1 MKSTIGIL
9 LCILS
14 AAFIAGGQDSGQAAD
29 QAAAKTFEKTCGNC
43 HDPATATS
51 ERHTRRQWQGIVEDM
66 ASRGATA
73 TSDELQAIANWL
85 SRHCGSVRINQLS
98 AANLEEEM
106 ELPHADAEAIV
117 AYRTKNGRIE
127 NFEAL
132 KKTGVDP
139 SKLEP
144 YKDSIVY

>member
-1 MKSTIGIL
+1 MKLTIGIA

-14 AAFIAGGQDSGQAAD
+14 GTFIVAGQDSGQAAD
-29 QAAAKTFEKTCGNC
+29 QAAGKTFEKTCGNC
-43 HDPATATS
+43 HDPSTATS
-51 ERHTRRQWQGIVEDM
+51 EKHTRREWQGIVEDM

-73 TSDELQAIANWL
+73 TPDELREIAGWL
-85 SRHCGSVRINQLS
+85 SRHNGNVRINQLN
-98 AANLEEEM
+98 ARDLQQEM
-106 ELPHADAEAIV
+106 ELPAADAEAIV

-139 SKLEP
+139 SKLES